1 MPEEIKGKFECSGE
15 NTEKY
20 ITFSVPIKK
29 EIVINDDDE
38 KDDDIKE
45 EEEEEEEEEGNDCDS
60 KEEEVVNIKKEEDN
74 NSKKKKTITYKMQ
87 FIDSYRLMPNKL
99 SDLVDNLSGFCS
111 KECKSCMEKK
121 LGWNV
126 NLLDL
131 TIIDW
136 GTNSKN
142 VEMNALSQQ
151 MKQSKIF
158 RLCIDFAMVILI
170 IFFSC

>member
-1 MPEEIKGKFECSGE
+1 MQIMHGK
-15 NTEKY
+15 
-20 ITFSVPIKK
+20 
-29 EIVINDDDE
+29 
-38 KDDDIKE
+38 
-45 EEEEEEEEEGNDCDS
+45 
-60 KEEEVVNIKKEEDN
+60 
-74 NSKKKKTITYKMQ
+74 
-87 FIDSYRLMPNKL
+87 
-99 SDLVDNLSGFCS
+99 
-111 KECKSCMEKK
+111 KK

-170 IFFSC
+170 IFFGC